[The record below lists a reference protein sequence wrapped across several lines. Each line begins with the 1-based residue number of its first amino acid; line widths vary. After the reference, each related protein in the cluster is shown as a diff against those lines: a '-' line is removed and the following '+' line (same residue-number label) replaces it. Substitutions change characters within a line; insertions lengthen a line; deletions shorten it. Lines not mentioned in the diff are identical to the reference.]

1 MAQTAGVTLGL
12 VTQPWPDRENL
23 SEAEVAREKQEQ
35 GELMWLLNNA
45 EPDEGLGPEDFDD
58 GDDDPE
64 GGVREPRRPDDSPPP
79 LVQHAPEPDE
89 G

>member
-1 MAQTAGVTLGL
+1 
-12 VTQPWPDRENL
+12 VTQPWPNRENL
-23 SEAEVAREKQEQ
+23 SQDEIAREKQDQ

-45 EPDEGLGPEDFDD
+45 GPDEGLVGPEDLGD
-58 GDDDPE
+58 GDDDSD
-64 GGVREPRRPDDSPPP
+64 GGVREPRQPDDTPPP